1 MIIHAEH
8 RFRKESQPIQIALQA
23 VAGEQPSFTKL
34 YEDNHEAMYFCVMGT
49 LREYRRLQKLVMI
62 DPSVENM
69 EDLQEAS
76 GCIDDLLGET
86 R

>member
-8 RFRKESQPIQIALQA
+8 RFRKESQPMHLALQA

-34 YEDNHEAMYFCVMGT
+34 YEDNHEAMYFCIMGT

-62 DPSVENM
+62 DPSVENI
-69 EDLQEAS
+69 EALQEVS
-76 GCIDDLLGET
+76 DCIDDLLGDRT
-86 R
+86 